1 MRLRDLALQLLPDE
15 RIPLFQRVA
24 HAVAQA
30 IRQGRLQAGQAL
42 PGTRPLAE
50 QLGVNRATV
59 IQAIQELEAEGWVVT
74 EPNRG
79 TFVAS
84 SLPEVG
90 TTFGAA
96 APNSSAPARAIQP
109 AELAFDL
116 PSRLR
121 PLTQA
126 DAAAIDLSEGL
137 PDAALAPVE
146 ELGKAYQRALRR
158 HGEALLQRGEPMGQA
173 LLREQ
178 LAGWLSERRGLRVG
192 PEQILITR
200 GSRAALTLIAL
211 SLFREGDSVAV
222 EHPGNRFAW
231 DAFQH
236 SVPVHLVPVAVD
248 SGGINPG
255 ELEQTLGQHAC
266 RAIYTT
272 PQRQFPTTVVLSAE
286 RRNRLLELAA
296 QHRIPLIEDDHDSD
310 FTFGDQPVLP
320 LASQDT
326 VGQVIYTTSLG
337 RMIAPGIRLGC
348 IVGSADLVDKLARVQ
363 RNLELQGDHV
373 VEWAAADLIR
383 DGDMGRQLRKARK
396 IYEERMHFLVKHLQQ
411 KFGEKIEVHVPGGGL
426 ALWIRFRIPEMAS
439 PWIDAMR
446 IRGLVLNHPRNY
458 FLTEPGPFTRMG
470 FAQVSEVVLS
480 TSIEKMRLAL
490 EDISWSD
497 AWETSSGPFSEGN
510 S

>member
-1 MRLRDLALQLLPDE
+1 MTLFDVIALGVGDTFSERYHPTSLLLVADGFKLAIDCPDMYRRVLRDASLK
-15 RIPLFQRVA
+15 
-24 HAVAQA
+24 
-30 IRQGRLQAGQAL
+30 GAG
-42 PGTRPLAE
+42 PLAI
-50 QLGVNRATV
+50 T
-59 IQAIQELEAEGWVVT
+59 
-74 EPNRG
+74 
-79 TFVAS
+79 
-84 SLPEVG
+84 
-90 TTFGAA
+90 
-96 APNSSAPARAIQP
+96 
-109 AELAFDL
+109 D
-116 PSRLR
+116 
-121 PLTQA
+121 
-126 DAAAIDLSEGL
+126 ID
-137 PDAALAPVE
+137 DV
-146 ELGKAYQRALRR
+146 
-158 HGEALLQRGEPMGQA
+158 LL
-173 LLREQ
+173 
-178 LAGWLSERRGLRVG
+178 
-192 PEQILITR
+192 
-200 GSRAALTLIAL
+200 
-211 SLFREGDSVAV
+211 
-222 EHPGNRFAW
+222 
-231 DAFQH
+231 
-236 SVPVHLVPVAVD
+236 
-248 SGGINPG
+248 
-255 ELEQTLGQHAC
+255 
-266 RAIYTT
+266 YTT

-490 EDISWSD
+490 EDIAWSD